1 MNTKKESFN
10 TGIAAANAGMRNVRF
25 KNATAA
31 AKVDLLGELR
41 KAGLKD
47 LGE

>member
-10 TGIAAANAGMRNVRF
+10 SAVAAATAGMRSVKFR
-25 KNATAA
+25 NAIAA
-31 AKVDLLGELR
+31 NKVDLLGELR